1 MRERPEPRDFKDMMI
16 AGCHVRLSY
25 RRASEARWTVR
36 ASMQCGVGEKA
47 DQRSVV
53 TGAFDT
59 REAAEQDALRQVTA
73 LLGHNTD
80 RSHSRVRNWS

>member
-1 MRERPEPRDFKDMMI
+1 
-16 AGCHVRLSY
+16 
-25 RRASEARWTVR
+25 
-36 ASMQCGVGEKA
+36 MQCGVGEKA